1 MSQTYVLDSTV
12 VIDILKK
19 RTEVFKRFRKVL
31 DGDARVLLCP
41 VVYYETL
48 RGLLYKQAS
57 IQTDFFRQLANS
69 LIYGELE
76 RLDWD
81 EASNRWSQLRR
92 SGYQAYDADLLI
104 GVFAS
109 RRGAILVTSNKR
121 HFLQFGI
128 TIEDWR
134 G

>member
-12 VIDILKK
+12 VIDILHK
-19 RTEVFKRFRKVL
+19 RAEVADQFRKALV
-31 DGDARVLLCP
+31 GGARVLLCP

-48 RGLLYKQAS
+48 RKLVYDQATKQ
-57 IQTDFFRQLANS
+57 TNFFRQLANS
-69 LIYGELE
+69 LIYDELE

-81 EASNRWSQLRR
+81 EASYRWSQLRR
-92 SGYQAYDADLLI
+92 RGHQTQDADLLI

-109 RRGAILVTSNKR
+109 RRGAILVTSNEK
-121 HFLQFGI
+121 HFLQFDI

-134 G
+134 N